1 MTLSDHEDGRALHV
15 RVRALAQRY
24 DAIAIGARKRADAS
38 LQDAGNAERDA
49 KTLHDAANVLEKL
62 K

>member
-1 MTLSDHEDGRALHV
+1 MTDGRPLHV

-38 LQDAGNAERDA
+38 LQDAQNAERDA
-49 KTLHDAANVLEKL
+49 ATLHEAAKALAQGGPG
-62 K
+62 